1 MTAFFSSAPQL
12 KRDPLGG
19 KRGNM
24 EDLLR
29 TIRRTITIG
38 SLGLAGCNWFG
49 SGVQV
54 DMATTSVT
62 RPRPDSMVSVSY
74 RVTNRGSTSTY
85 LLACDHRP
93 DAETDRLVASGWQEY
108 LGTGCLAIYDMS
120 PLILAPGQAVD
131 ATLELRCRRRVPT
144 ACLPWRRS

>member
-1 MTAFFSSAPQL
+1 MTTFFSSAPQL

-38 SLGLAGCNWFG
+38 VLGLAGCNWFG

-54 DMATTSVT
+54 DTATTSVT

-108 LGTGCLAIYDMS
+108 LGTGVPRHLRHEPADPRAGSGGGCY
-120 PLILAPGQAVD
+120 
-131 ATLELRCRRRVPT
+131 LELGCRRRVPT
-144 ACLPWRRS
+144 ACLPWRWS